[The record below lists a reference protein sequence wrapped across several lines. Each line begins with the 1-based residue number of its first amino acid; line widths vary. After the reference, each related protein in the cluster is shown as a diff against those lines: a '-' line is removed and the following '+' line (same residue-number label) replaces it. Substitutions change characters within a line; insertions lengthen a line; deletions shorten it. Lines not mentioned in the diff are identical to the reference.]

1 MPSSTGGSGLRV
13 IDLSTG
19 LDLRQV
25 DELLA
30 SEDVAQSV
38 DAAVAAILKEVR
50 MHGDA
55 AVCEYT
61 KRFDGFDL
69 TPELMRVPIQTIET
83 YAADADDE
91 LVDILRQA
99 ARNVRDFHEQQT
111 EESWEYY
118 AGEGIRL
125 GVRRTSIP
133 SAGIYIPGGKAAYP
147 SSVLMNA
154 IPAQV
159 AGVPRIVVVTPPRS
173 LEENPLVAAAL
184 KLLGLTEVY
193 RIGGAQSIGALAYGT
208 ETIAAVQKI
217 VGPGNQYVQ
226 AAKRQVYGA
235 VDIDMVA
242 GPSEVAIVADET
254 CDPGWIAAD
263 LLAQAEHDEMA
274 GVWLITWSPE
284 VAAAVFDEVQAQL
297 EVLDRSAIARTAI
310 INKGI
315 TFIVS
320 DEDAAIDLVNHI
332 APEHVEVLMAEP
344 ENVSDRIENAGAV
357 FIGRYAPTVVGDYF
371 AGPSHVL
378 PTGRTARFFSP
389 LGVPDFVKRTSI
401 IRYSGRGIE
410 RFGEMIEKFAIAE
423 GLTGHAR
430 SITIR
435 RHKA

>member
-1 MPSSTGGSGLRV
+1 MRV
-13 IDLSTG
+13 VDLTAEFN
-19 LDLRQV
+19 LAEV
-25 DELLA
+25 DALFTSDDVDDNIEKTVKQIL
-30 SEDVAQSV
+30 EDVR
-38 DAAVAAILKEVR
+38 L
-50 MHGDA
+50 HGDR

-61 KRFDGFDL
+61 KRFDEFNL
-69 TPELMRVPIQTIET
+69 TPQLMRVPEEHIAA

-91 LVDILRQA
+91 LVDILRSA
-99 ARNVRDFHEQQT
+99 ARNVREFHEQQM

-118 AGEGIRL
+118 AGDGVRLGIR
-125 GVRRTSIP
+125 RSPIE
-133 SAGIYIPGGKAAYP
+133 SAGVYIPGGKAAYP

-159 AGVPRIVVVTPPRS
+159 AKVERIVVVTPPRS

-184 KLLGLTEVY
+184 KLLDLNEVY

-208 ETIAAVQKI
+208 PTVAKVEKI
-217 VGPGNQYVQ
+217 VGPGNAFVQ
-226 AAKRQVYGA
+226 AAKRQVYGT

-254 CDPGWIAAD
+254 CDPAWIAAD

-274 GVWLITWSPE
+274 GVWLITWSRE
-284 VAAAVFDEVQAQL
+284 VAASVFEEVQTQL
-297 EVLDRSAIARTAI
+297 EMLDRNAIARAAI
-310 INKGI
+310 VNNGI
-315 TFIVS
+315 TFLVS
-320 DEDAAIDLVNHI
+320 DEDEAIELVNYI
-332 APEHVEVLMAEP
+332 APEHVVVLMAEP
-344 ENVSDRIENAGAV
+344 EHVSDRIKNAGAV

-378 PTGRTARFFSP
+378 PTNRTARFFSP
-389 LGVPDFVKRTSI
+389 LGVSDFVKRTSI
-401 IRYSGRGIE
+401 IRYSGRAIE

>member
-1 MPSSTGGSGLRV
+1 MRV
-13 IDLSTG
+13 VDLTAELNFAEVDTLLST
-19 LDLRQV
+19 
-25 DELLA
+25 
-30 SEDVAQSV
+30 EDVEQPVEKTVS
-38 DAAVAAILKEVR
+38 DILQDVR
-50 MHGDA
+50 RRGDE

-61 KRFDGFDL
+61 KRFDEFNL
-69 TPELMRVPIQTIET
+69 TPGLMRVPEEHINA

-91 LVDILRQA
+91 LVDILRHA
-99 ARNVRDFHEQQT
+99 ANNIREFHEQQM

-125 GVRRTSIP
+125 GLRRTAIER
-133 SAGIYIPGGKAAYP
+133 AGIYIPGGKAAYP

-159 AGVPRIVVVTPPRS
+159 AGVERIVVVTPPRS

-184 KLLGLTEVY
+184 KLLGLNEVY
-193 RIGGAQSIGALAYGT
+193 RIGGAQAIGALAYGT
-208 ETIAAVQKI
+208 ATIPRVQKI

-226 AAKRQVYGA
+226 SAKRQVYGG

-254 CDPGWIAAD
+254 CEPSWIAAD

-274 GVWLITWSPE
+274 GVWLITWSRQL
-284 VAAAVFDEVQAQL
+284 AASVFDEVQAQL
-297 EVLDRSAIARTAI
+297 EVLDRRGIARAAI
-310 INKGI
+310 VNNGI
-315 TFIVS
+315 TFIVGN
-320 DEDAAIDLVNHI
+320 EDDAIDLVNHI

-344 ENVSDRIENAGAV
+344 EHVSDKIKHAGAV

-378 PTGRTARFFSP
+378 PTNRTARFFSP
-389 LGVPDFVKRTSI
+389 LGVPDFLKRTSI
-401 IRYSGRGIE
+401 IRYSGRAIE

>member
-1 MPSSTGGSGLRV
+1 MRV

-30 SEDVAQSV
+30 SEEVEQSV
-38 DAAVAAILKEVR
+38 DSAVAAILKEVR
-50 MHGDA
+50 LHGDA

-99 ARNVRDFHEQQT
+99 AKNVRDFHEQQT

-125 GVRRTSIP
+125 GVRRTAIP

-159 AGVPRIVVVTPPRS
+159 AGVARIVVVTPPRS

-208 ETIAAVQKI
+208 ETVAPVQKI